1 MTTKESGAIRSPV
14 KSSKKAQIF
23 LVDDHVLLRRGLAE
37 LINGEPGLQ
46 VVGEASNLGDA
57 YAKIGQLSPTLVIV
71 DVSLEGNDGV
81 ELTKE
86 INRRWP
92 DLPVLGYSMHDEQI
106 YAERLLRAGARGY
119 LMKNQPPEALLD
131 AISTVLS
138 GKVYLS
144 ESMSNRMIG
153 KLAGAKSIAGPGDA
167 PVDKLSDRELE
178 VFQLIG
184 RGMSTAQIAD
194 SLCLSV
200 KTIETYREHLKLK
213 LDLHT
218 GNELVRY
225 AIEWSVKQI

>member
-1 MTTKESGAIRSPV
+1 MMTKEPTPKSP
-14 KSSKKAQIF
+14 SKNSRKVDIF

-57 YAKIGQLSPTLVIV
+57 YTKIGQQMPKLVIV
-71 DVSLEGNDGV
+71 DVSLDGNDGV

-86 INRRWP
+86 LNRRWP

-119 LMKNQPPEALLD
+119 VMKSQPPETLLE
-131 AISTVLS
+131 AINSVLA

-144 ESMSNRMIG
+144 ENMSNRMIG
-153 KLAGAKSIAGPGDA
+153 KLAGSKSGTAGGDS
-167 PVDKLSDRELE
+167 PVEKLSDRELE

-184 RGMSTAQIAD
+184 KGMSTAQIAD

-200 KTIETYREHLKLK
+200 KTIETYREHLKVK
-213 LDLHT
+213 LDLQS

-225 AIEWSVKQI
+225 AIEWSVKQM